1 LRKALAPV
9 KTTYKKLISIARADL
24 IKIHCMKWNWLIIAL
39 LISVVLLLA
48 AWIAKQ
54 NQKDKKSLVQEL
66 DNDYQV
72 PKENEP
78 QI

>member
-1 LRKALAPV
+1 
-9 KTTYKKLISIARADL
+9 
-24 IKIHCMKWNWLIIAL
+24 MKWNWIIIAFAL
-39 LISVVLLLA
+39 FAAFCIVV
-48 AWIAKQ
+48 WIAKR

-66 DNDYQV
+66 DNDYKV